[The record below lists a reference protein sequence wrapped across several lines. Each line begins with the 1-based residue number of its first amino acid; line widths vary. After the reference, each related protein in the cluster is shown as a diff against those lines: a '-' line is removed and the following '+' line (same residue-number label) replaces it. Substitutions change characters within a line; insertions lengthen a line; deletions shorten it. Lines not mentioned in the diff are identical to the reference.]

1 MNKPVNIGFGNM
13 IMSGKIIS
21 LVSADAAPTK
31 RMVQEGREKGIV
43 VDATAGRR
51 TRTVIF
57 TDSKYIVLSSL
68 LPETISQRL

>member
-1 MNKPVNIGFGNM
+1 M
-13 IMSGKIIS
+13 IMSSQIVAIIS
-21 LVSADAAPTK
+21 PDGAPIK
-31 RMVQEGREKGIV
+31 RMVQEAREKSII

-51 TRTVIF
+51 TRSVIF